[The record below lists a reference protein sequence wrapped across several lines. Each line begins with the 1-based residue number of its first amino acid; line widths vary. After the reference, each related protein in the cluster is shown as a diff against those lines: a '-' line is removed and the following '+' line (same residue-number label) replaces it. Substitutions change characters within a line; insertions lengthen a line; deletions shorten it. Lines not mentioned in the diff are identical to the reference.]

1 MTVEK
6 ALAKVFA
13 RRGGGILARQRVEQA
28 VHRRVFSLVLDRGTA
43 TLLLE
48 PDRFFDEIARDLL
61 DVAADIA
68 HFGEL
73 GRLDLDERRIGELR
87 QPPRNLGLAAAG
99 GADHEDVLGR
109 HLVAQIGRSEEHTSE
124 LQSLMRISYAVFC
137 LKK

>member
-6 ALAKVFA
+6 ALAKGFA

-48 PDRFFDEIARDLL
+48 PDRFFDDIARDLL

-68 HFGEL
+68 TFSEL
-73 GRLDLDERRIGELR
+73 GRIDLDERHIGQLP
-87 QPPRNLGLAAAG
+87 QPPPNPGLAAD
-99 GADHEDVLGR
+99 GASDQRAVL
-109 HLVAQIGRSEEHTSE
+109 
-124 LQSLMRISYAVFC
+124 
-137 LKK
+137 

>member
-6 ALAKVFA
+6 ALAKGFA

-73 GRLDLDERRIGELR
+73 VRRDLAERPISELR
-87 QPPRNLGLAAAG
+87 QPPRTPGLAAAG
-99 GADHEDVLGR
+99 GAGAADV
-109 HLVAQIGRSEEHTSE
+109 
-124 LQSLMRISYAVFC
+124 F
-137 LKK
+137 

>member
-1 MTVEK
+1 MHWRPPISTRTYTRVPYTTLFRSVHHQLDRLVAQMTVEK
-6 ALAKVFA
+6 ALAKGFA

-68 HFGEL
+68 QDRKST
-73 GRLDLDERRIGELR
+73 RL
-87 QPPRNLGLAAAG
+87 NSS
-99 GADHEDVLGR
+99 H
-109 HLVAQIGRSEEHTSE
+109 
-124 LQSLMRISYAVFC
+124 
-137 LKK
+137 